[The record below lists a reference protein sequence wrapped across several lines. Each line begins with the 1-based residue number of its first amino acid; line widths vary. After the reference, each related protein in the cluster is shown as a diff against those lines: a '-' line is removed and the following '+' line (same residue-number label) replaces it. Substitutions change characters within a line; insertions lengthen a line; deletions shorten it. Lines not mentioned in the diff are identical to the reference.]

1 MGFKP
6 GRFPRHEP
14 ERMEFETHYFYDA
27 RLTIP
32 SQHRG
37 YAKTEENARRACV
50 VRVDQEQYNK
60 AVIVRR
66 DTLEVL
72 HVYRRDPKTGDIQ
85 RQDHRYRQ
93 LLGLSKMMGP
103 LA

>member
-1 MGFKP
+1 MRFK
-6 GRFPRHEP
+6 RTNP
-14 ERMEFETHYFYDA
+14 EHREFETHYFYDA

-32 SQHRG
+32 SNIRG
-37 YAKTEENARRACV
+37 YAKTEEGARSACV
-50 VRVDQEQYNK
+50 VKVDAERFNK

-72 HVYRRDPKTGDIQ
+72 HVYRRDPATGNIM
-85 RQDHRYRQ
+85 RQDHRYRT
-93 LLGLSKMMGP
+93 LLGLSKMIGP

>member
-1 MGFKP
+1 M
-6 GRFPRHEP
+6 RYNRSNP
-14 ERMEFETHYFYDA
+14 EHREFETHYFYDA
-27 RLTIP
+27 RLTVP
-32 SQHRG
+32 SNIRG
-37 YAKTEENARRACV
+37 YAKTEEGARSACV
-50 VRVDQEQYNK
+50 VKVDAERFNK
-60 AVIVRR
+60 AVILRR

-93 LLGLSKMMGP
+93 LLGLSKMMGE

>member
-1 MGFKP
+1 MGFKR

-14 ERMEFETHYFYDA
+14 EHREFETHYFYDA
-27 RLTIP
+27 RLTLP
-32 SQHRG
+32 SHIRG
-37 YAKTEENARRACV
+37 YAKTEEGARKACV
-50 VRVDQEQYNK
+50 VRVDAEQFNK

-72 HVYRRDPKTGDIQ
+72 HVYRRDPATGNIM

-93 LLGLSKMMGP
+93 LLGLGTLWGV